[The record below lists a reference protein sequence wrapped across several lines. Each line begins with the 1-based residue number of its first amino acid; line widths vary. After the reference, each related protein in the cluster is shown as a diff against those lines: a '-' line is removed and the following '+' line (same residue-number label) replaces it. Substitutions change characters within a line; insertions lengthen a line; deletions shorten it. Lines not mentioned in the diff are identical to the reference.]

1 MNREAKKK
9 PLNQSR
15 RMKEMMEQKPK
26 KERGVMPPPS
36 RGHKD
41 ERREKRQDTKRNLRE
56 HTSMDRN
63 YIASELLL
71 AAKEMTWAETGN
83 RNSLIAKEMFNEHTR
98 TAAVNVSKDMKE
110 LQAHLSQAGDIFA
123 RLLNKNNIE
132 EVSEKI
138 DRAKLQSIWNVVTR
152 ATQDVRGIKVNR

>member
-71 AAKEMTWAETGN
+71 A
-83 RNSLIAKEMFNEHTR
+83 AKEMFNEHTR